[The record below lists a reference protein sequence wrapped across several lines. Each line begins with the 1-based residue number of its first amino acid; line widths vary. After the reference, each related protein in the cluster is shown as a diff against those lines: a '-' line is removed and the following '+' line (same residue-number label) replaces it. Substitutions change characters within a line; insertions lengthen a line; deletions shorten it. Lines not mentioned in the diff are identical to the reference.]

1 MMIDLQKASR
11 AALLALIL
19 GATTLTG
26 LPAQAQGLGFSF
38 GFGIDDDD
46 EDDFFPRRLCILS
59 DRGLRDAIRDEGY
72 SNIFLNAS
80 IGRYVQA
87 RASRGNW
94 VYLLRVN
101 ICTGEIVDR
110 ERLRRR

>member
-1 MMIDLQKASR
+1 MIDLIKVSR
-11 AALLALIL
+11 AALLTFVL
-19 GATTLTG
+19 GAAAFSSV
-26 LPAQAQGLGFSF
+26 PAQAQGFGFSF
-38 GFGIDDDD
+38 GFGMDDDD
-46 EDDFFPRRLCILS
+46 EDFFPRRLCILTDS
-59 DRGLRDAIRDEGY
+59 ALREAIRDEGY

-80 IGRYVQA
+80 VGRYVQA

>member
-1 MMIDLQKASR
+1 MIKLQKALR
-11 AALLALIL
+11 AGLLALIL
-19 GATTLTG
+19 GATSFTG

-38 GFGIDDDD
+38 GFGIEDD
-46 EDDFFPRRLCILS
+46 DDFFPRRLCILTDS
-59 DRGLRDAIRDEGY
+59 SLREAIRDEGY
-72 SNIFLNAS
+72 SNIYLNAS

>member
-1 MMIDLQKASR
+1 MIDLQKASR
-11 AALLALIL
+11 AALLAVIL
-19 GATTLTG
+19 GTAALSSV
-26 LPAQAQGLGFSF
+26 PAQAQGLGFSF

-46 EDDFFPRRLCILS
+46 EDDFFPRRLCLLS
-59 DRGLRDAIRDEGY
+59 DSALREAIRDEGY